1 MQTGLEKN
9 LFGNHPV
16 SLLATESRTPP
27 PAFSSDP
34 LIHVS
39 AAGGSTSLLGKDAGA
54 VSSDIVEID
63 SPSSNHPNF
72 TKNASPSGVRGIFS

>member
-16 SLLATESRTPP
+16 SLLATESRTP

-54 VSSDIVEID
+54 DSSDIVEID

-72 TKNASPSGVRGIFS
+72 TKSASPSGVRRIFS